1 MNYWIQIKEKLND
14 PIVLAIQLL
23 LLILGAYTF
32 IMADK
37 HSFWKIPVLFT
48 GVIVWFFWQNKRK
61 EFKIWIILFLTTLL
75 IDLSFDYFWVANHH
89 FMLIFIVL
97 SVLLY
102 SYYKR
107 EDVLLKN
114 VQIILVLVVLVS
126 GLQKLMSE
134 QFMNGNFYFYMM
146 NRGSLFRKFID
157 FFPDI
162 IEIASNNRES
172 IEALKNT
179 DPNIGQSIVLKSVF
193 PKLNLMS
200 QIFAWVTVIIEIL
213 VAIAILIKPKSFWTH
228 LLFSAMIIG
237 ILCTRLE
244 TGFMA
249 LLAICGI
256 FLCNNLKLRFLYT
269 LIVIGCFLFIVTKL
283 GYH

>member
-1 MNYWIQIKEKLND
+1 MNYWTQIKEKLND
-14 PIVLAIQLL
+14 PIVLGIQLL
-23 LLILGAYTF
+23 LLVLGAYTF

-37 HSFWKIPVLFT
+37 HRFWKIPLLFT
-48 GVIVWFFWQNKRK
+48 GVIVWFFWQNSRR
-61 EFKIWIILFLTTLL
+61 EFKIWIILFLATLL
-75 IDLSFDYFWVANHH
+75 IDLSYDYFWVANHH
-89 FMLIFIVL
+89 FMLIFMVL
-97 SVLLY
+97 SVLIFT
-102 SYYKR
+102 YYKR
-107 EDVLLKN
+107 KDVLLKN
-114 VQIILVLVVLVS
+114 VQIILVIVVLAS

-134 QFMNGNFYFYMM
+134 QFMSGDFYFYMM

-162 IEIASNNRES
+162 IEIIMSNRDNM
-172 IEALKNT
+172 EALKNI
-179 DPNIGQSIVLKSVF
+179 DPNLGHSIVLKDAL
-193 PKLNLMS
+193 PKLSLMS
-200 QIFAWVTVIIEIL
+200 QIFAWITVIIEIL